1 MKCIKCDTD
10 NILTDRTAN
19 SGRCKTCN
27 HPFAFEPTTM
37 VGVKITDPQFK
48 KAIEDV
54 AANNTLFFTPTQLA
68 YLLDGR
74 IRRKSVTAFTS
85 SFFVI
90 YIISNIFGTIFGGA
104 LIAVVFQFL
113 AIVTGRSINS
123 NAAPIIA
130 NLIIQIL
137 FMYWLS
143 KNAVSSKLDS
153 RGRRGSAQY
162 LRIIG
167 LIILIIGTFTSVIIS
182 SFFLF
187 FVVVSIGISAIY
199 LSNLRLSQPLSAQEF
214 LFTNSD
220 FQNWL
225 ERWKQINPDVP
236 KLLSS
241 PRKQLPGAVVNPD
254 VSAYSFDRLVVC
266 DRSEIAQLL
275 ISNNFHFENNCAIL
289 SITGYPESIFDTT
302 MQMLH
307 RNPNLQIF
315 VVHDCSPKGMGL
327 VQKLQSSDRWFKGRN
342 VLMIDIGLTPRQV
355 MSAKGVF
362 IQTSAESARE
372 AKQAN
377 RSQWQGLA
385 PNEIK
390 WLEDGNYVELESFTP
405 QRLIQ
410 VINQGIAGNRN
421 LSSSGDAGDGGF
433 ISSSD
438 SFG

>member
-37 VGVKITDPQFK
+37 KGVKITDPRFK
-48 KAIEDV
+48 KAIDDISV
-54 AANNTLFFTPTQLA
+54 NNTLFFTQTQLA
-68 YLLDGR
+68 YFLDYRLRRSLETLPGCLLAYLGISIFISIFAGVFFMSFFGR
-74 IRRKSVTAFTS
+74 ILLFNSILTPDGFLQAVAALLVQTLGITISYFCAISKKTS
-85 SFFVI
+85 SRSRRISAKTLRIVGLFVI
-90 YIISNIFGTIFGGA
+90 
-104 LIAVVFQFL
+104 
-113 AIVTGRSINS
+113 
-123 NAAPIIA
+123 
-130 NLIIQIL
+130 
-137 FMYWLS
+137 
-143 KNAVSSKLDS
+143 
-153 RGRRGSAQY
+153 
-162 LRIIG
+162 IIG
-167 LIILIIGTFTSVIIS
+167 SVITVYFVP

-187 FVVVSIGISAIY
+187 VWTVLLGIGAIY
-199 LSNLRLSQPLSAQEF
+199 LGNRQLSQPPISQKF
-214 LFTNSD
+214 LFSSPD

-225 ERWKQINPDVP
+225 RRWKEVNPEVP
-236 KLLSS
+236 KLLPS
-241 PRKQLPGAVVNPD
+241 PRQQLSSAVANPD

-266 DRSEIAQLL
+266 DRSEIAQFL
-275 ISNNFHFENNCAIL
+275 ISNNFHFENNCAVL

-307 RNPNLQIF
+307 RNPNLKVF

-342 VLMIDIGLTPRQV
+342 VLMIDIGITPRQV
-355 MSAKGVF
+355 LSAKNIF
-362 IQTSAESARE
+362 IQTSEASAGE

-410 VINQGIAGNRN
+410 VINQGIAGNRD
-421 LSSSGDAGDGGF
+421 LSDSGGYAGDGGF